1 MKSFISKPSV
11 IFIFLFV
18 VISIFYNYPK
28 ILSLNP
34 RSLHAWRQS
43 DCTSITLNYYQHGMK
58 FFEPEIHNLIS
69 DNNTSGRTV
78 GEFPILYY
86 LVALIWKF
94 TGVHIWIYRSLQYI
108 IMFMG
113 LFSLFKIAQT
123 FLSDI
128 FWSLF
133 IPLLLFAS
141 PIFADYGISFLT
153 NATSLSLVFI
163 ALRQLQKYYTLKKVK
178 FLVISFVI
186 FTLAAL
192 MKTSSLIGFFFMMVI
207 MVGERIRFFNP
218 SKTMIFN
225 HKVVLVLILLLFSA
239 ILGWYFFAESSNAI
253 HKGKYTFNDLW
264 PIWRMKKPEIISF
277 LNTIRTTTIYLVFHI
292 LIIILLAIG
301 FLYMLVMPSKSKPFF
316 YYGNIILFLG
326 SVTYFLFWFNAM
338 NYHDYYYIDLLLFL
352 IFIPLSVLMRLKENY
367 TTLYKSLA
375 LKIFMAILLIFNL
388 YYTKEVLE
396 LRYFAKS
403 EKKYSVIPS
412 NDLVGLLRWISD
424 NRKVNI
430 EALEEIQPYLK
441 QIGIKPEDQVISI
454 PDQSFNI
461 TLFLLNHRGWTEY
474 GHDKEHLFSFA
485 KGAKY
490 LIINDTTLKQE
501 EYLKPHLTQKIGSFK
516 NVEIFKVPN

>member
-1 MKSFISKPSV
+1 
-11 IFIFLFV
+11 
-18 VISIFYNYPK
+18 
-28 ILSLNP
+28 
-34 RSLHAWRQS
+34 
-43 DCTSITLNYYQHGMK
+43 
-58 FFEPEIHNLIS
+58 
-69 DNNTSGRTV
+69 
-78 GEFPILYY
+78 
-86 LVALIWKF
+86 
-94 TGVHIWIYRSLQYI
+94 
-108 IMFMG
+108 
-113 LFSLFKIAQT
+113 
-123 FLSDI
+123 
-128 FWSLF
+128 
-133 IPLLLFAS
+133 
-141 PIFADYGISFLT
+141 
-153 NATSLSLVFI
+153 
-163 ALRQLQKYYTLKKVK
+163 
-178 FLVISFVI
+178 
-186 FTLAAL
+186 
-192 MKTSSLIGFFFMMVI
+192 
-207 MVGERIRFFNP
+207 
-218 SKTMIFN
+218 
-225 HKVVLVLILLLFSA
+225 
-239 ILGWYFFAESSNAI
+239 
-253 HKGKYTFNDLW
+253 
-264 PIWRMKKPEIISF
+264 
-277 LNTIRTTTIYLVFHI
+277 
-292 LIIILLAIG
+292 
-301 FLYMLVMPSKSKPFF
+301 
-316 YYGNIILFLG
+316 
-326 SVTYFLFWFNAM
+326 
-338 NYHDYYYIDLLLFL
+338 
-352 IFIPLSVLMRLKENY
+352 MRLKENY